1 MGLKERR
8 EREKIERRK
17 QILDAAR
24 RVLFQKG
31 IIAASM
37 NLIAKEA
44 ELSVGTLYL
53 YFKNKEELFAA
64 LQREGLDI
72 LLEMIKNGGDKGK
85 CPADSLEKMALAYY
99 DFSREQKKYFE
110 IMNYFLASPKIIFPA
125 DLKTVIDNYGIA
137 ILDLFEDVIRKGTK
151 NPEEKKKEIRHY
163 AVMFIATLHGL
174 LQFRKLQTTVLS
186 GQAFKDLYMESAT
199 RLSGCISDRF
209 FK

>member
-151 NPEEKKKEIRHY
+151 NPEEKKKEIPY
-163 AVMFIATLHGL
+163 AL
-174 LQFRKLQTTVLS
+174 
-186 GQAFKDLYMESAT
+186 
-199 RLSGCISDRF
+199 
-209 FK
+209 